1 RGHTPTAG
9 VNSRAHLRPLRGRC
23 VAPLQPGKNG
33 WTSSPPLFEKRRP
46 MIRIPSIA
54 LAALL
59 GAIAASAWGQPAP
72 EVSQRDRDRARLL
85 FERGVAAASAGEF
98 AAAIGSFRASY
109 DLNPRPVVLV
119 NIGSCLQ
126 QLGDLRGAVE
136 AFRRYLDEAGEGA
149 SAERRAQ
156 VEAQIREIERGLTF
170 LHVQVD
176 QQDAAVLVEGR
187 PVGASPLP
195 EPVRVAPGM
204 VEVRVRKP
212 GFDEA
217 VLVVNAVAGE
227 TTPVRVAL
235 VSATLPVPPDLPPIV
250 AVGGDEKGF
259 VLWSSPWFWTGVG
272 AMVLAGAVG
281 LTVALWPEDEAER
294 PADWTV
300 WGP

>member
-1 RGHTPTAG
+1 MMR
-9 VNSRAHLRPLRGRC
+9 V
-23 VAPLQPGKNG
+23 
-33 WTSSPPLFEKRRP
+33 
-46 MIRIPSIA
+46 PSTI
-54 LAALL
+54 LAALV
-59 GAIAASAWGQPAP
+59 GAAAAVAWGQPAP
-72 EVSQRDRDRARLL
+72 EVSRHARDRARLL

-98 AAAIGSFRASY
+98 TAAIESFRASY

-119 NIGSCLQ
+119 NIGSCLR
-126 QLGDLRGAVE
+126 QLGDPRGAVE

-149 SAERRAQ
+149 SAERREQ

-187 PVGASPLP
+187 QVGASPLR

-235 VSATLPVPPDLPPIV
+235 VSAVLPVPPVPPPIV
-250 AVGGDEKGF
+250 AVGADEEGF
-259 VLWSSPWFWTGVG
+259 DLWSSPWFWSGIG
-272 AMVLAGAVG
+272 AMVLAAGVG
-281 LTVALWPEDEAER
+281 LTVVLWPEDEAER

-300 WGP
+300 WGR